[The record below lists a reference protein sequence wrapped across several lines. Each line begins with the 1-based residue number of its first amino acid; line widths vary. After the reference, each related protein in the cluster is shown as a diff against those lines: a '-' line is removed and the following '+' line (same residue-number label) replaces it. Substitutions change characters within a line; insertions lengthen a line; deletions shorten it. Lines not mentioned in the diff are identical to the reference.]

1 MSENEFLPKGKDL
14 EKAKELNEKDRFR
27 LHRVYEDVDKA
38 IKLYGM
44 STYDAERIRDHVSY
58 AFNIS
63 TLITVTVFPLEMTDE
78 FAYSV
83 AEDTLYKKCML
94 RFCVT

>member
-1 MSENEFLPKGKDL
+1 MSENEFLPKGKYL

-58 AFNIS
+58 AFNI
-63 TLITVTVFPLEMTDE
+63 LVKYARILLEIDTE
-78 FAYSV
+78 
-83 AEDTLYKKCML
+83 EDSYEN
-94 RFCVT
+94 